1 MPASHRVECEPRD
14 PDPASLSSHSDCPC
28 CNCCGIERCCC
39 VIVGV
44 SSRRVSAVIEA
55 STEQFFRPTRRYQN
69 IFAREWDDDD
79 GPFTFAY
86 TELELAVPVED
97 FLVYPWDWKDLYV
110 FVTGGVMRKILWI
123 TKYAYLVCRR

>member
-1 MPASHRVECEPRD
+1 M
-14 PDPASLSSHSDCPC
+14 
-28 CNCCGIERCCC
+28 
-39 VIVGV
+39 IVGV